1 MRIAAEFYSEES
13 SDHRLSGRRKSIC
26 IAKATSSGCVAHQ
39 ATMRSNLMVSSA
51 IALISINSVSMISGS
66 RICILSMAQ
75 VDTCRAPTH
84 LEWRTSPRS
93 ASYRPDLPGP
103 GASNPTNAR
112 TISTSEGHASTPNR
126 IQKMR
131 VSMRGAHPNPGLDGR
146 TGNLLRGYARGVTL
160 HHLPIL
166 SVLHPHLQHR

>member
-1 MRIAAEFYSEES
+1 MANV
-13 SDHRLSGRRKSIC
+13 
-26 IAKATSSGCVAHQ
+26 T
-39 ATMRSNLMVSSA
+39 A
-51 IALISINSVSMISGS
+51 ISQVPTGPSGS
-66 RICILSMAQ
+66 R
-75 VDTCRAPTH
+75 RFEP
-84 LEWRTSPRS
+84 
-93 ASYRPDLPGP
+93 
-103 GASNPTNAR
+103 NNAR